1 MTAAGRPARA
11 LSEVRTIEHAWIPLP
26 DGTRLAGRIWL
37 PEDAEAAPVPAIL
50 DFLPYRYG
58 DLMAPRDAA
67 IYPYLAARGYACAR
81 VDLRGTGNS
90 GGIIRDEYTGTETAD
105 GCDVIA
111 WLAAQPWCDGNVGMT
126 GISWGGF
133 NSLQVAARRPA
144 ALRAIITLCAS
155 DDRYADDVHYRGGCV
170 LAVDMLQWAVS
181 MLTWNAL
188 PPDPAV
194 AGAAWREQ
202 WFERLA
208 RTPAFIEPWLSHQL
222 RDGYWRHGSVCENYA
237 AIEVPVYAVG
247 GWADGY
253 TDAIPRL
260 LAGLSGPRKGL
271 IGPWSH
277 AFPNDSVPGP
287 GIGFL
292 EESLRWW
299 DHWLKGIDTGI
310 MDEPMLR
317 AWMQEY
323 TPPAPYHESWPGR
336 WVAEPRWP
344 PPGGLAARA
353 RRLYL
358 AASGNGQ
365 LSDHPGDGTAR
376 THRGEDTAGLDA
388 GSLTAD
394 GGFGDWPGD
403 QRGEDGRSL
412 CFTSEPLAE
421 AVEILG
427 NPRVSLLARS
437 DRPGASVVVR
447 LCDVAPAGES
457 LLVTRDLLN
466 LTHREGHDRAVPLM
480 PGELAAAELP
490 LKVIAHRFAAGH
502 RIRLA
507 VSTTYWPWMWPH
519 PEPVTLGLHCGEA
532 SFVDLPVRE
541 PRAADGVLAP
551 FGPPERP
558 PGIATEVLSRRPT
571 RRTITHDLAS
581 GSAEV
586 FFDWDVGGNFR
597 LPGAGIEVDG
607 SNVTSYRITAG
618 QPLSAEVHT
627 EQSAALVFSPPP
639 RSAFPA
645 PALRA
650 HPRPASPAPTLRA
663 PAPAPAP
670 APALGP
676 EHVSVAVAATGRMTA
691 GPSTFLVTL
700 GLDAR
705 QDGHR
710 VHARQWHLE
719 FPRNG
724 T

>member
-1 MTAAGRPARA
+1 MSSNGAVTADGRRARA
-11 LSEVRTIEHAWIPLP
+11 LSGVRTIEHAWIPMP
-26 DGTRLAGRIWL
+26 DGTRLAARIWL
-37 PEDAEAAPVPAIL
+37 PEDAGAAPVPAIL
-50 DFLPYRYG
+50 DFLPYRQG
-58 DLMAPRDAA
+58 DLMAARDAA

-90 GGIIRDEYTGTETAD
+90 EGIIHDEYTPQELQD

-133 NSLQVAARRPA
+133 NSLQVAALRPD
-144 ALRAIITLCAS
+144 ALRAVLTICAS

-181 MLTWNAL
+181 MLVWNAL

-194 AGAAWREQ
+194 VGPGWRGR
-202 WFERLA
+202 WLERLTL
-208 RTPAFIEPWLSHQL
+208 TPAFIEPWMSHQL
-222 RDGYWRHGSVCENYA
+222 RDEYWRHGSVREDYA

-247 GWADGY
+247 GWSDGY

-260 LAGLSGPRKGL
+260 LAGLTGPRKGL

-287 GIGFL
+287 EIGFL

-323 TPPAPYHESWPGR
+323 TPPAPHHQDWPGR
-336 WVAEPRWP
+336 WVAEPCWP
-344 PPGGLAARA
+344 PAGGGSSRA

-358 AASGNGQ
+358 LASGNGQ
-365 LSDHPGDGTAR
+365 LADHPGDGSVCS
-376 THRGEDTAGLDA
+376 HRGEETGGLDA
-388 GSLTAD
+388 GALTAD
-394 GGFGDWPGD
+394 GGSGDWPGD

-412 CFTSEPLAE
+412 SFTSGPLGE

-427 NPRVSLLARS
+427 NPRVGLMVTS

-447 LCDVAPAGES
+447 LCDIAPTGES

-466 LTHREGHDRAVPLM
+466 LTHREGHDRVAPLVPGQAVRV
-480 PGELAAAELP
+480 ELP
-490 LKVIAHRFAAGH
+490 LKVIAHRFGAGH
-502 RIRLA
+502 RIRLS

-519 PEPVTLGLHCGEA
+519 PGPVTLGLRCDEG
-532 SFVDLPVRE
+532 SFVELPVRS
-541 PRAADGVLAP
+541 PRAEDGALAP

-558 PGIATEVLSRRPT
+558 AGIAADVLSRRPT
-571 RRTITHDLAS
+571 QRIIRHNLVD

-586 FFDWDVGGNFR
+586 IFDWDVGGNFR
-597 LPGAGIEVDG
+597 LVDAGIEADG
-607 SNVTSYRITAG
+607 ANMTTYRIVRG
-618 QPLSAEVHT
+618 QPLSAEVST
-627 EQSAALVFSPPP
+627 QQF
-639 RSAFPA
+639 
-645 PALRA
+645 
-650 HPRPASPAPTLRA
+650 ASLCS
-663 PAPAPAP
+663 
-670 APALGP
+670 
-676 EHVSVAVAATGRMTA
+676 EHFRVAVEATGRMSA
-691 GPSTFLVTL
+691 DPSTFLVTL
-700 GLDAR
+700 SLDAR
-705 QDGHR
+705 EDGHR
-710 VHARQWHLE
+710 VHSRHWHLE

>member
-1 MTAAGRPARA
+1 VTAGRRPAPVPA
-11 LSEVRTIEHAWIPLP
+11 PVRTIAYTWIPMP
-26 DGTRLAGRIWL
+26 DGTRLAARIWL
-37 PEDAEAAPVPAIL
+37 PEDAETAPVPAIL
-50 DFLPYRYG
+50 DFLPYRQG
-58 DLMAPRDAA
+58 DLMAARDAA
-67 IYPYLAARGYACAR
+67 LYPHFAARGYACAR

-90 GGIIRDEYTGTETAD
+90 EGIILDEYTPQELQD

-133 NSLQVAARRPA
+133 NSLQVAALRPA
-144 ALRAIITLCAS
+144 ALRAVLTLCAS
-155 DDRYADDVHYRGGCV
+155 DDRYADDVHYRGGCL

-181 MLTWNAL
+181 MLVWNAL

-202 WFERLA
+202 WLERLTV
-208 RTPAFIEPWLSHQL
+208 TPAFVEPWMSHQL
-222 RDGYWRHGSVCENYA
+222 RDDYWRHGSVREDYS

-247 GWADGY
+247 GWSDGY

-260 LAGLSGPRKGL
+260 LTGLTVPRKGL

-287 GIGFL
+287 EIGFL
-292 EESLRWW
+292 EEALRWW

-323 TPPAPYHESWPGR
+323 TPPAPHHRHWPGR
-336 WVAEPRWP
+336 WVAEPSWP
-344 PPGGLAARA
+344 PPGAARD

-358 AASGNGQ
+358 QASGR
-365 LSDHPGDGTAR
+365 LDDRPGDGEER
-376 THRGEDTAGLDA
+376 THRAEETAGLDA

-412 CFTSEPLAE
+412 SFTSPPLEEPA
-421 AVEILG
+421 EILG
-427 NPRVSLLARS
+427 NPRVRLSLSS
-437 DRPGASVVVR
+437 DRPGASIVAR
-447 LCDVAPAGES
+447 LCDVAPTGES
-457 LLVTRDLLN
+457 LLVTRDLFN
-466 LTHREGHDRAVPLM
+466 LTHREGHDRAVPLV
-480 PGELAAAELP
+480 PGEAVTVEFP
-490 LKVIAHRFAAGH
+490 LKIIAHRFDAGH
-502 RIRLA
+502 RIRLS

-519 PEPVTLGLHCGEA
+519 PEPVTLGMSCGA
-532 SFVDLPVRE
+532 DSFVDLPVRE
-541 PRAADGVLAP
+541 PRAEDDDLAP

-558 PGIATEVLSRRPT
+558 AGLETEVLARRPT
-571 RRTITHDLAS
+571 QRTIRHNLAD

-586 FFDWDVGGNFR
+586 IFDWDVGGNFR
-597 LPGAGIEVDG
+597 LVDAGIEADG
-607 SNVTSYRITAG
+607 SNVTSYKITAG
-618 QPLSAEVHT
+618 QPLSAEVCT
-627 EQSAALVFSPPP
+627 EQSASL
-639 RSAFPA
+639 RSA
-645 PALRA
+645 
-650 HPRPASPAPTLRA
+650 HHDVT
-663 PAPAPAP
+663 
-670 APALGP
+670 
-676 EHVSVAVAATGRMTA
+676 VAATGRMTA
-691 GPSTFLVTL
+691 GPATFLVTL

-705 QDGHR
+705 ENGYRAHSR
-710 VHARQWHLE
+710 RWCLE

>member
-1 MTAAGRPARA
+1 M
-11 LSEVRTIEHAWIPLP
+11 P
-26 DGTRLAGRIWL
+26 DGTRLAARIWL
-37 PEDAEAAPVPAIL
+37 PEEAHPVPAIL
-50 DFLPYRYG
+50 DFLPYRQG
-58 DLMAPRDAA
+58 DLMAARDAA

-90 GGIIRDEYTGTETAD
+90 EGIIDDEYTPQELQD

-133 NSLQVAARRPA
+133 NSLQVAALRPA
-144 ALRAIITLCAS
+144 ALRAVLTLCAS

-181 MLTWNAL
+181 MLVWNAL

-194 AGAAWREQ
+194 AGAAWRSR
-202 WFERLA
+202 WLERLTQ
-208 RTPAFIEPWLSHQL
+208 TPAFIEPWLSHQL
-222 RDGYWRHGSVCENYA
+222 RDDYWRHGSVCEDYA

-247 GWADGY
+247 GWSDGY

-260 LAGLSGPRKGL
+260 LAGLAGPRKGL

-287 GIGFL
+287 EIGFL

-323 TPPAPYHESWPGR
+323 TPPAPHHRDWPGR
-336 WVAEPRWP
+336 WVAEPCWP
-344 PPGGLAARA
+344 PAGAAARA
-353 RRLYL
+353 RRMYL
-358 AASGNGQ
+358 RADGELSGG
-365 LSDHPGDGTAR
+365 PGDGASR
-376 THRGEDTAGLDA
+376 RHRGEDTAGLDA
-388 GSLTAD
+388 GALTAD

-403 QRGEDGRSL
+403 QRAEDGRSL
-412 CFTSEPLAE
+412 SFTSPPLDAP
-421 AVEILG
+421 VEILG
-427 NPRVSLLARS
+427 NPLVSLTVTS
-437 DRPGASVVVR
+437 DRPGASLVAR
-447 LCDVAPAGES
+447 LCDVAPTGES
-457 LLVTRDLLN
+457 LLVTRDLFN
-466 LTHREGHDRAVPLM
+466 LTHRAGHDRAVPLV
-480 PGELAAAELP
+480 PGEAVVAEFG
-490 LKVIAHRFAAGH
+490 LKVIAHRFEAGH

-519 PEPVTLGLHCGEA
+519 PEPVTLGLRCGPD
-532 SFVDLPVRE
+532 SFVELPVRE
-541 PRAADGVLAP
+541 PRAQDGGLPP

-558 PGIATEVLSRRPT
+558 PGLATEVLARRPT
-571 RRTITHDLAS
+571 QRTISHNLAD

-586 FFDWDVGGNFR
+586 IFDWDVGGNFR
-597 LPGAGIEVDG
+597 LADAGIEADG
-607 SNVTSYRITAG
+607 SNLTSYRIVAG
-618 QPLSAEVHT
+618 APLSAEVRT
-627 EQSAALVFSPPP
+627 GQSASL
-639 RSAFPA
+639 RSEQ
-645 PALRA
+645 
-650 HPRPASPAPTLRA
+650 HD
-663 PAPAPAP
+663 
-670 APALGP
+670 
-676 EHVSVAVAATGRMTA
+676 VAVQATGHMTA
-691 GPSTFLVTL
+691 GPAAFLVTL

-705 QDGHR
+705 ENGHR